1 MAIKF
6 EVIGSPVAQGRPR
19 ASSYGGKI
27 TMHDPKKSK
36 EYKQYVKLAA
46 AQHAPEQLLD
56 EPLHLIVKVFR
67 PIPKSFSKKKTQE
80 AITGVL
86 RPITK
91 PDTDNYLKGVKDA
104 LNGVIWRD
112 DSIIVD
118 TSVSKYYS
126 DKPRIEVEVYTLEE
140 MGA

>member
-1 MAIKF
+1 MIKF
-6 EVIGSPVAQGRPR
+6 EVLGDPVAQGRPR

-27 TMHDPKKSK
+27 TMRDPKKSK

-46 AQHAPEQLLD
+46 AQYAPAQLLD

>member
-1 MAIKF
+1 MIKF
-6 EVIGSPVAQGRPR
+6 QVLGPPVAQGRPR
-19 ASSYGGKI
+19 ASSQRGKI
-27 TMHDPKKSK
+27 IMRDPKKSK

-46 AQHAPEQLLD
+46 AQYAPEQLLD

-140 MGA
+140 IGA

>member
-1 MAIKF
+1 MIKF
-6 EVIGSPVAQGRPR
+6 EVLGEPISQGRPR
-19 ASSYGGKI
+19 ASVINGKVR
-27 TMHDPKKSK
+27 MRDPKKSK

-104 LNGVIWRD
+104 LSGVIWRD

-140 MGA
+140 VAG